1 MGLKPQALNRGDE
14 VHLDWEM
21 DRHTTSL
28 LACYRL
34 GRHGLTLAHNAS
46 QGKKGPC

>member
-1 MGLKPQALNRGDE
+1 
-14 VHLDWEM
+14 M